1 MKKAI
6 ASFLVVLMVLFAAA
20 PLASAATTS
29 RSSGGLAGFLVG
41 CCIGPRSAAAYND
54 GKDLHWTE
62 WARLIPYVGWVI
74 GIINGV
80 DAFNGMNT
88 ADMIQQYGSQ
98 YY

>member
-1 MKKAI
+1 MKKSIVALLI
-6 ASFLVVLMVLFAAA
+6 VLMALFAVA
-20 PLASAATTS
+20 PAASAATTA
-29 RSSGGLAGFLVG
+29 RTPGGAAGFLVG
-41 CCIGPRSAAAYND
+41 CCIGPRAAAAYNE

-74 GIINGV
+74 GIINGA

-88 ADMIQQYGSQ
+88 ADMVQTYGSQ

>member
-1 MKKAI
+1 MG
-6 ASFLVVLMVLFAAA
+6 LFAAA

-62 WARLIPYVGWVI
+62 WARLIPGASYLEISSKFGHD
-74 GIINGV
+74 G
-80 DAFNGMNT
+80 FLLET
-88 ADMIQQYGSQ
+88 AKLTALLM
-98 YY
+98 